1 MGDDFSLCFW
11 NRLVMFRSLF
21 CNVDPVSMSTNAFIL
36 NFYAEQY
43 LAPFKHDELSKI
55 P

>member
-21 CNVDPVSMSTNAFIL
+21 CNVDPGFNA
-36 NFYAEQY
+36 ATT
-43 LAPFKHDELSKI
+43 KGKG
-55 P
+55 